1 MMKNKSGKLN
11 FYDYQGWCKV
21 RSLFI
26 LLMAYMAVLII
37 GIMLS
42 IFLYKSNI
50 VPDGVLLGK
59 PIFTFLIAAIII
71 FILLNF
77 LGLYAKIFN
86 FRDLII
92 IMLLTFFIN
101 LNLWGNIPFNVARS
115 NSIML
120 LGYFYKA
127 GERPVTA
134 EEASTHIAHRYFV
147 ENDAIGRRI
156 REQEKLGNLAKSG
169 DGWVITAQ
177 GKSMANFLSRFSDLY
192 GIENN
197 NILKYYLE

>member
-1 MMKNKSGKLN
+1 MKTKSDKVSYYRYRGL
-11 FYDYQGWCKV
+11 CKA

-26 LLMAYMAVLII
+26 LCSAYLAALVI

-42 IFLYKSNI
+42 IFLYRSNI
-50 VPDGVLLGK
+50 VPDSVLLGK
-59 PIFTFLIAAIII
+59 PICTFLMAAIII
-71 FILLNF
+71 FILLNLINF
-77 LGLYAKIFN
+77 YAKTFN

-101 LNLWGNIPFNVARS
+101 FNLWGNIPFNVVRS

-120 LGYFYKA
+120 LGYFYKS
-127 GERPVTA
+127 GDRPITT
-134 EEASTHIAHRYFV
+134 EEASAHIAHRYFV